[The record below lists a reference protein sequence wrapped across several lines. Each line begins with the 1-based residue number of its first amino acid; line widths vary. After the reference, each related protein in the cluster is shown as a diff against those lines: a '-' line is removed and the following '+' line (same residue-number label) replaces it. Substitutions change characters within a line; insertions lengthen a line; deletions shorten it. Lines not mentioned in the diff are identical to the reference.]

1 MSEPSVQLTGSRAWV
16 VAVLIIGLIALRS
29 FNARTTLDTQG
40 RETLREWVAL
50 ELQRPLLDEASAGM
64 ESGEM
69 DEAAMEGQAQAI
81 LAAGD
86 VRIASMRAKGPLDD
100 LVVRIE
106 LEPSPGLP
114 PGTER
119 VRYYRMEYS
128 SVTGWRHRGDAT
140 ALSWYLKIY

>member
-1 MSEPSVQLTGSRAWV
+1 MSDTNIKLTGSRAWV
-16 VAVLIIGLIALRS
+16 VAILVIGLIALRS

-50 ELQRPLLDEASAGM
+50 ELQRPLLAETS
-64 ESGEM
+64 
-69 DEAAMEGQAQAI
+69 AAMEAGELDERAMEAQAAEL
-81 LAAGD
+81 LAAGE
-86 VRIASMRAKGPLDD
+86 VQIASMRAKGPMDD

-114 PGTER
+114 PGTEL

-128 SVTGWRHRGDAT
+128 TVTGWRHRGNTSAV
-140 ALSWYLKIY
+140 SWYLKIY